1 MRILILGGNGMI
13 GHKMYKVLSNY
24 HYDTWVTI
32 KKNYQDLNCNYLFK
46 KEKVIDNFN
55 LCDFNKLNN
64 VLDNINPDVIINAA
78 GITIRRGIDFDISKS
93 IIMNAALPHFL
104 NQWVIKYQKRLI
116 HFSTDCVFSGKDGYY
131 SEISIP
137 DSIDIYG
144 RTKTLGEINSHN
156 SLTIRSSM
164 IGRELEN
171 KTELFEW
178 FLSQKNNK
186 IKGFTNVI
194 YSGITTNRMAQFILD
209 IINLFPNMH
218 GLFNVSSFSI
228 SKYELLK
235 IFNNKFEN
243 NVIIEPDESYHS
255 NKSLDSSKFYD
266 YTGFKK
272 PNWEELI
279 IDLK

>member
-1 MRILILGGNGMI
+1 
-13 GHKMYKVLSNY
+13 
-24 HYDTWVTI
+24 
-32 KKNYQDLNCNYLFK
+32 
-46 KEKVIDNFN
+46 
-55 LCDFNKLNN
+55 
-64 VLDNINPDVIINAA
+64 
-78 GITIRRGIDFDISKS
+78 
-93 IIMNAALPHFL
+93 
-104 NQWVIKYQKRLI
+104 
-116 HFSTDCVFSGKDGYY
+116 
-131 SEISIP
+131 
-137 DSIDIYG
+137 
-144 RTKTLGEINSHN
+144 
-156 SLTIRSSM
+156 M